1 MLTLKNTFKIG
12 SLKAIKKCGV
22 IKYAKFKVKVKELL
36 NL

>member
-12 SLKAIKKCGV
+12 SLKAIGKCGM
-22 IKYAKFKVKVKELL
+22 IKYAKFKANVKELL